1 MGKKLRSPPQ
11 ESARAENI
19 ANSKEDIIMSYQ
31 LSYDADSRL
40 IISGIECDCPCEHN
54 KPQQDIYV
62 GNGIVNNIAKYIRKR
77 GLGAKCVLV
86 ADNITWDVAG
96 RKVRD
101 LLAVDGFEVVPCVI
115 RRDGPMD
122 PDESAVGEALL
133 AIKPDTEFLV
143 SVGSGSI
150 TDTTRVV
157 AKRTGLPQVCV
168 GTAASMDGYTSVVC
182 PLILHGV
189 KIHRDG

>member
-1 MGKKLRSPPQ
+1 
-11 ESARAENI
+11 
-19 ANSKEDIIMSYQ
+19 MSYQ

-101 LLAVDGFEVVPCVI
+101 LLAADGFEVVP
-115 RRDGPMD
+115 
-122 PDESAVGEALL
+122 
-133 AIKPDTEFLV
+133 
-143 SVGSGSI
+143 
-150 TDTTRVV
+150 
-157 AKRTGLPQVCV
+157 
-168 GTAASMDGYTSVVC
+168 
-182 PLILHGV
+182 
-189 KIHRDG
+189 